1 MIKEIMASFK
11 LVASRHGWK
20 NILIIIFWTALFAL
34 VFSFNFNRIYNLNK
48 ENTSVKIDERAY
60 QFEIALNKYI
70 DGANEYIRNL
80 AENIEYLKAEDIPEE
95 QLDIYLEMQKQ
106 IFIKVKPDNALRMYM
121 YVDGNFYASDIKDLD
136 SSFKPTE
143 QDWYTDT
150 FREDND
156 VVYILPDE
164 DHIGSK
170 IFTIA
175 KRIEG
180 SRDVVAVDIYL
191 GELKNIIEEIYPD
204 NKFGETFVID
214 NEGVIVAGTL
224 EDEIGKNYF
233 SESGESHEIVTQ
245 ILIKNNKEFSLGE
258 KKDIKAVFAREL
270 GGGWYIFSITDYNRA
285 FKNYYRII
293 RTSAVIGIIG
303 FLLVFFATVLNTAR
317 LIKIEEMNLDL
328 VSVSSI
334 YVSMYKINLEEDSF
348 EEINCT
354 NKDVASLIGSK
365 RDYARARMGMI
376 MERLT
381 VESSRKKMMEFSDLG
396 TVAERMADNDTI
408 TEEFI
413 DNKNKWCRARFIVTE
428 RNEQGKATGVIWLVE
443 LIDKEKRNREKL
455 KKLSETDAMTGIYNR
470 GGGEKKIND
479 QLEKGARGMFILLDA
494 DKFKSVNDTFGH
506 AVGDKVIIAIAD
518 AMKKTFRDKDVIMR
532 LGGDEFAAYIADINT
547 IVKGR
552 VILERFIKNIGS
564 IVIPEM
570 GDRRIEVSVG
580 AIIHAERENVTFS
593 ELYKCADQATYESK
607 RSKGS
612 CVTFYNEIL

>member
-1 MIKEIMASFK
+1 MIKEIIASFK

-20 NILIIIFWTALFAL
+20 NILIIIFWTGLFAL
-34 VFSFNFNRIYNLNK
+34 VFLFNFKRIFDLNK
-48 ENTSVKIDERAY
+48 ENTGHHIDESAY
-60 QFEIALNKYI
+60 KFEIALNKYL
-70 DGANEYIRNL
+70 DGASEYITNL
-80 AENIEYLKAEDIPEE
+80 AENIEYLKTNDVPKKHI
-95 QLDIYLEMQKQ
+95 DRYFEMQKQ
-106 IFIKVKPDNALRMYM
+106 IFLKVRPDNAERIYM
-121 YVDGNFYASDIKDLD
+121 YFDGKFYTTDKEKLD
-136 SSFKPTE
+136 DEFEPTD
-143 QDWYTDT
+143 QDWYRDSYKSDS
-150 FREDND
+150 R
-156 VVYILPDE
+156 VVYTLPDE
-164 DHIGSK
+164 ESVGAK
-170 IFTIA
+170 IFTIS
-175 KRIEG
+175 KRLKG

-191 GELKNIIEEIYPD
+191 EELRNIIEEIYPD
-204 NKFGETFVID
+204 NRFGETFVID
-214 NEGVIVAGTL
+214 DDGVIVVGTV
-224 EDEIGKNYF
+224 ESEIGKNYF
-233 SESGESHEIVTQ
+233 SESGENHEIVTQ
-245 ILIKNNKEFSLGE
+245 IFIKGNNEFVLGG
-258 KKDIKAVFAREL
+258 KYDRKAVFAREI
-270 GGGWYIFSITDYNRA
+270 GGGWHIYSIMEYNKA
-285 FKNYYRII
+285 FKEYFSLIQ
-293 RTSAVIGIIG
+293 TSVVIGIVG
-303 FLLVFFATVLNTAR
+303 FLFVFLMTVLNTAR
-317 LIKIEEMNLDL
+317 LIRIEEMNLNL

-334 YVSMYKINLEEDSF
+334 YVSMHKINLEEDSF
-348 EEINCT
+348 EEINCS
-354 NKDVASLIGSK
+354 NKYVASLIGSK

-470 GGGEKKIND
+470 GGGEKKINN

-580 AIIHAERENVTFS
+580 AIIHAERDNVTFS